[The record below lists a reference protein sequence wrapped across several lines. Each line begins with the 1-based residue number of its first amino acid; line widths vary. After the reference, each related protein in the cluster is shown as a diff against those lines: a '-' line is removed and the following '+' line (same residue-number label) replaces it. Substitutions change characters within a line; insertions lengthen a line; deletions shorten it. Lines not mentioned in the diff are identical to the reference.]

1 MTRPEHFVE
10 ALLAFASGYLTAVA
24 ICATAALA
32 AGFML
37 WRAVRRLAAS
47 TGKALRGQ
55 QAEDLLTVAAA
66 GLATAVAMTG
76 MWRFFGTVLHFSGAE
91 RAAMFAF
98 LEVAVVTSAF
108 RARRNMREFGSAGI
122 EGIAVWV
129 LSGLSAVFSA
139 LDARSAAEAVF
150 RLAAPLVAAWLWERG
165 LALERRRASGRAVHW
180 RLTAERI
187 LVWLGLAEPSARAA
201 SEVDAHRRI
210 ARLARAAKRLRD
222 RRASGAAAWR
232 QRRALQR
239 LDKAMEAAVEHADL
253 ASDPARQDQMRDQIG
268 ALNAAESLA
277 SLTTAAPWDRGDAGA
292 PARVRELEQSL
303 AAALARNGTA
313 ERELESARRRIAELA
328 AALTRA
334 GSRTDDRTGD
344 DGRDALVAELAGA
357 IREAAAA
364 GDRWRPD
371 YEDLMAR
378 TGHQR
383 RWCEYVVRD
392 ARSAVFGSG
401 GQAPADGAPES
412 AREPAHAGS
421 GADRLAHANGSGP

>member
-1 MTRPEHFVE
+1 MGTVKTL
-10 ALLAFASGYLTAVA
+10 AAFASGHL
-24 ICATAALA
+24 ATAAVCAAVALA
-32 AGFML
+32 AAFML
-37 WRAVRRLAAS
+37 WRAARRLAAS
-47 TGKALRGQ
+47 TRNALRGQ

-98 LEVAVVTSAF
+98 LELAVVTCAF
-108 RARRNMREFGSAGI
+108 RARRNMRAFGTAGA

-129 LSGLSAVFSA
+129 LSGLSAVFSS
-139 LDARSAAEAVF
+139 LDARSGAEAVF
-150 RLAAPLVAAWLWERG
+150 RLAPPLVAAWLWHR
-165 LALERRRASGRAVHW
+165 AMSLEHRRSSGRAVHW

-187 LVWLGLAEPSARAA
+187 LVWLGLAEPSARATG
-201 SEVDAHRRI
+201 EVDAHRRI

-222 RRASGAAAWR
+222 RRASGAWGWR
-232 QRRALQR
+232 QQQARRR

-253 ASDPARQDQMRDQIG
+253 ASDPARQDQMCDQIS

-277 SLTTAAPWDRGDAGA
+277 SLTAPAPWERRGDAGGS
-292 PARVRELEQSL
+292 ARVRDLEQSL
-303 AAALARNGTA
+303 AAALARTGTA
-313 ERELESARRRIAELA
+313 ERELESARRRITELA
-328 AALTRA
+328 AALARA
-334 GSRTDDRTGD
+334 GSGADDRAGD

-357 IREAAAA
+357 IREAARA
-364 GDRWRPD
+364 GERWRPD

-392 ARSAVFGSG
+392 ARSAVLGSG
-401 GQAPADGAPES
+401 PES
-412 AREPAHAGS
+412 PQSASAHAES
-421 GADRLAHANGSGP
+421 GAGLLAHANGSGP